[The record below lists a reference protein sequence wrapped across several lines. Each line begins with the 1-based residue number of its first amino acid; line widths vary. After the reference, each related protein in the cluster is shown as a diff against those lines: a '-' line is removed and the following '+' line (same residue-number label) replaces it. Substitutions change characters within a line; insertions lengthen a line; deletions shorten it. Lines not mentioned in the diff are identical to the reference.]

1 MQRSKRRPE
10 EGNVFWSLRGRGERA
25 AVCCRSLFPLFFFFF
40 FFFGK
45 KMTSDPAQKLSPER
59 RKSNYIVKSDH
70 VRHSEPFRMLLLRGD
85 KKTGAQNDLAKLQIG
100 RKVFVTFA
108 LASSEPSAAAGRR
121 GEGSRPGGAPEALA
135 GIQSLSNSASSS
147 LTS

>member
-1 MQRSKRRPE
+1 M
-10 EGNVFWSLRGRGERA
+10 
-25 AVCCRSLFPLFFFFF
+25 LF
-40 FFFGK
+40 
-45 KMTSDPAQKLSPER
+45 
-59 RKSNYIVKSDH
+59 
-70 VRHSEPFRMLLLRGD
+70 LRGD

-135 GIQSLSNSASSS
+135 GIQGLSNSASSS
-147 LTS
+147 VTS